1 MKLAYSAQIKDQA
14 ISMDAENNINN
25 NMQDNAQESG
35 IQDSKLMAL
44 IANGDKEAMSEF
56 INRNLDSIINFATRY
71 TGQRSDAEDI
81 AQEAFT
87 RVWTKASQW
96 KQQEIPV
103 KNWLFR
109 ITYNLCIDML
119 RKRKTSGD
127 TINEDNLVSFITP
140 EDQLATAEKQNKL
153 NLMLKKLPERQC
165 TAILFCHY
173 QGISNKEAANIMD
186 ISIDA
191 LESLLSRGRRKLR
204 ELLL

>member
-1 MKLAYSAQIKDQA
+1 
-14 ISMDAENNINN
+14 MDAENNIKINTQESDI
-25 NMQDNAQESG
+25 QDN
-35 IQDSKLMAL
+35 KLMTL
-44 IANGDKEAMSEF
+44 IANGDKEAMSKF
-56 INRNLDSIINFATRY
+56 INNNLDSIINFATRY

-81 AQEAFT
+81 AQDAFT

-103 KNWLFR
+103 KNWLYR

-127 TINEDNLVSFITP
+127 TINEDNLVSFVTP
-140 EDQLATAEKQNKL
+140 EEKLATVEKQNNL
-153 NLMLKKLPERQC
+153 NQVLKTLPERQC

-173 QGISNKEAANIMD
+173 QGMSNKEAANIMD